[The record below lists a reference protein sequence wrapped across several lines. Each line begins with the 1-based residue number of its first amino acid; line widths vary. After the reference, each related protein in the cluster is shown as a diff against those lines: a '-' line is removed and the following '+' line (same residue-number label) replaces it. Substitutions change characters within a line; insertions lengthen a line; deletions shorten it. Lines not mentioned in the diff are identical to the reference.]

1 MDAKIELRALDELML
16 DPRNPR
22 LGRRLTSD
30 DISQSAVLDLMRA
43 HSLEELGTSFT
54 ESGFWPQEA
63 LLCVEETIDGRPS
76 LIVVEGNRRLAAL
89 KFLKASVDGA
99 PPSPS
104 WAKIVAGWTAPTDFF
119 EAVPVM
125 QMVDR
130 QSVDIYLGYRHVTGI
145 KEWNPAEK
153 AEYISYLIDQRG
165 FSYEEVMRKIGSKT
179 EAVRRNYIAY
189 RVYRQ
194 ADSEENID
202 EAKILEKFS
211 VLFLALRTSGVQTF
225 LGVDIK
231 SEPQNAQVP
240 VPQTHV
246 VNLRDFVRWLFGQD
260 DYEPIVKDSRQI
272 DKFSRVL
279 ESENALSYLRTAS
292 RPTLEYAYVLAGGE
306 AEEVRE
312 LLSGAAFDIEQA
324 LGMLHLHTDDVEI
337 AKVANRIVRSA
348 KQIEKLFPDERPKA
362 A

>member
-1 MDAKIELRALDELML
+1 MDVEIERMRLDDLML

-22 LGRRLTSD
+22 LGRRLSND
-30 DISQSAVLDLMRA
+30 DITQPMILDLMRA
-43 HSLEELGTSFT
+43 HSLEELGTSFV

-63 LLCVEETIDGRPS
+63 LLCVEESIDNQPS

-89 KFLKASVDGA
+89 KILKASVDGN

-104 WAKIVAGWTAPTDFF
+104 WARIVDGWSSPENFF
-119 EAVPVM
+119 EAIPVM
-125 QMVDR
+125 RMIDR

-153 AEYISYLIDQRG
+153 AEYIAYLIDQRG
-165 FSYEEVMRKIGSKT
+165 FTYEEVMRKIGSKT

-194 ADSEENID
+194 AGNEENID
-202 EAKILEKFS
+202 EAKIIEKFS
-211 VLFLALRTSGVQTF
+211 VLFLALRTSGVQSF

-231 SEPQNAQVP
+231 AEPQQAQNP
-240 VPQTHV
+240 VPPQHV
-246 VNLRDFVRWLFGQD
+246 QNLREFVRWLFGQD
-260 DYEPIVKDSRQI
+260 EVEPIVKDSRQV
-272 DKFSRVL
+272 DKFSRAL

-292 RPTLEYAYVLAGGE
+292 RPTLEYAYVIAGGE
-306 AEEVRE
+306 AEDVRE

-324 LGMLHLHTDDVEI
+324 LGMLHLHTDDSEI
-337 AKVANRIVRSA
+337 AKVANRIVRA
-348 KQIEKLFPDERPKA
+348 ARQIEKLFPEDQAKGS
-362 A
+362 